1 MNKFQIIC
9 QSAEDKFKEKLKK
22 LRTEN
27 LNRVIIIQININS
40 IKTKIE
46 VLSETVLGKIDIL
59 LVSETKIDMPFPTS
73 QLIIQRLVSSFRLD
87 RTNTGG

>member
-46 VLSETVLGKIDIL
+46 LLSET
-59 LVSETKIDMPFPTS
+59 VSETKIGMPFPVS
-73 QLIIQRLVSSFRLD
+73 QFIIQGLVSPFRLH